1 MKRHLMSQKDRHRY
15 DEILYLPH
23 HVSSVHPPMPV
34 RDRAAQFAP
43 FAALTGHG
51 EAVKETARLTEKKIE
66 LDEDCKEALDRKL
79 SAIQEMAKE
88 LPSIRVTYFV
98 PDGKKDGGTYKEAVG
113 KVKKI
118 DGYRRWLLL
127 GDGRKIPLDEI
138 LEIEEEKG

>member
-79 SAIQEMAKE
+79 SAIQEKTKE
-88 LPSIRVTYFV
+88 PPSIRVTYFV
-98 PDGKKDGGTYKEAVG
+98 PDGKRMGAPI
-113 KVKKI
+113 KKQ
-118 DGYRRWLLL
+118 W
-127 GDGRKIPLDEI
+127 
-138 LEIEEEKG
+138 EK